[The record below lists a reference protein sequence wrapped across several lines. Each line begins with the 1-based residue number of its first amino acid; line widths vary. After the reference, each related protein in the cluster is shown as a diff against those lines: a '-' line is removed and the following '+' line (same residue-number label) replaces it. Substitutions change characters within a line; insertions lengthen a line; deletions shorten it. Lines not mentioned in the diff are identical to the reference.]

1 MIVLDIEQGTEEW
14 QKARLGIPTASN
26 FDKIVTTKGDL
37 SKQSKKYLYTLAS
50 EQVTGVKEEGYTNG
64 VMQRGNELEQ
74 EARDFYELTQ
84 SATIE
89 KVGFVYSDESKSVGA
104 SPDGFVGEEGGI
116 EIKCPLAHTHV
127 GYLLG
132 KKLPTEYIQQVQG
145 NLFVT
150 GRKWWDFV
158 SYYPGMKPLIVRVV
172 PDLEFHK
179 SLKEALEKFCN
190 DLRKTVKEIQ

>member
-150 GRKWWDFV
+150 GRDRDWETNPTF
-158 SYYPGMKPLIVRVV
+158 SIVA
-172 PDLEFHK
+172 D
-179 SLKEALEKFCN
+179 
-190 DLRKTVKEIQ
+190 